1 MRRTVERGRLEPM
14 TADVKALLEQA
25 MQLSPDERAEVAN
38 ALDGM
43 SAISTPLDVHHIA
56 VTFRD
61 V

>member
-1 MRRTVERGRLEPM
+1 M